1 MLKKIAVV
9 CCALLLILTFTL
21 PVSAAESTFTEDFSA
36 GNFDKWSN
44 PTLDAVAGIEDAET
58 KGVAQIVDG
67 VMEIENASTMGNFF
81 YIGVKDVKT
90 LNFTLTMKVRIDLF
104 NDGWIGVSFRK
115 DFNERY
121 NACNNNMVTLR
132 AQTDRKLALQG
143 YRGYAGSAVLLPN
156 NIKGGFPVAEG
167 TEWVTWKLEVN
178 GGTWTSYINDAQ
190 FGEWTYDK
198 NQNEGFISINACLF
212 DGAVDDIQLTGDI
225 ATVTPPATQPPV
237 EQPPVDQPTEPP
249 VTQAPVVQPTM
260 PPADEPDT
268 SYIKSTYKDVTID
281 YLFGAITLDNPLS
294 VSDFYLSFKLSDY
307 YTLKLV
313 DASGA
318 EVTDESAMVTE
329 DMKAVVY
336 RGQELAKEYTLVVNE
351 TEQVKPPVN
360 GGSQSNGSQ
369 DFPIGAIVAI
379 VVAVILAAGAVAVAL
394 IFKKKSAK

>member
-9 CCALLLILTFTL
+9 FCALLLILTVTL
-21 PVSAAESTFTEDFSA
+21 PVSADESTFTEDFSA

-44 PTLDAVAGIEDAET
+44 PTLDAVAGVEDSET
-58 KGVAQIVDG
+58 KGVVKIENG

-81 YIGVKDVKT
+81 YIGVKNVKT
-90 LNFTLTMKVRIDLF
+90 LNFTMSMKVRVDLF
-104 NDGWIGVSFRK
+104 NDGWIGISFRK

-132 AQTDRKLALQG
+132 AQTDHKLALQG
-143 YRGYAGSAVLLPN
+143 YRGYAGSAVLLTN
-156 NIKGGFPVAEG
+156 DVKGGFVVEEG
-167 TEWVTWKLEVN
+167 TEWVTWTLEVN
-178 GGTWTSYINDAQ
+178 GSNWKSYINDAL

-212 DGAVDDIQLTGDI
+212 DGAVDDIEIAGDI
-225 ATVTPPATQPPV
+225 ATITPPATEPPI
-237 EQPPVDQPTEPP
+237 EQPTEDPEEIP
-249 VTQAPVVQPTM
+249 TQAPTQAPATM

-294 VSDFYLSFKLSDY
+294 VSDFKLSFKLSDY
-307 YTLKLV
+307 YKLTLV
-313 DASGA
+313 DAAGN
-318 EVTDESAMVTE
+318 EVTDDATTVTE

-336 RGQELAKEYTLVVNE
+336 RGSEKVKEYTLVVNE

-360 GGSQSNGSQ
+360 TGSQNNNSQ
-369 DFPIGAIVAI
+369 GLPMGAIVAI
-379 VVAVILAAGAVAVAL
+379 IVAVILAAGAVAVAL
-394 IFKKKSAK
+394 IFKKKSTK